1 MKNMN
6 TFIIAVLLISLWLAP
21 ALFAGQHGHS
31 GHHGKTSQDRVHQGH
46 GTVEAV
52 DLSAGTV
59 RMEHGPIESLRWP
72 QMVMDLKAKDP
83 EMLNGLKE
91 GDRVVF
97 DLVQTDKGFLIT
109 RIEQKD

>member
-1 MKNMN
+1 MKIMN
-6 TFIIAVLLISLWLAP
+6 RFMIAVLLIALWLTP

-31 GHHGKTSQDRVHQGH
+31 GHHGKTSHDQVHQGH
-46 GTVEAV
+46 GIIKAV
-52 DLSAGTV
+52 DPAAGTV

-91 GDRVVF
+91 GDRIVF
-97 DLVQTDKGFLIT
+97 DLVQTDKGFFIT
-109 RIEQKD
+109 RIEQKR

>member
-1 MKNMN
+1 
-6 TFIIAVLLISLWLAP
+6 
-21 ALFAGQHGHS
+21 
-31 GHHGKTSQDRVHQGH
+31 
-46 GTVEAV
+46 
-52 DLSAGTV
+52 
-59 RMEHGPIESLRWP
+59 MEHGPIESLRWP

>member
-1 MKNMN
+1 MKTMKIFM
-6 TFIIAVLLISLWLAP
+6 TAVLLIPLWLTP

-31 GHHGKTSQDRVHQGH
+31 GHHGKTSHDRVHQGH
-46 GTVEAV
+46 GTVESV
-52 DLSAGTV
+52 DLAEGTV

-72 QMVMDLKAKDP
+72 QMVMDLKTKDP

-91 GDRVVF
+91 GDRIVF

-109 RIEQKD
+109 RIEQKN